1 MKTFYKDKFEYDLA
15 ANLQLI
21 KVIETCNN
29 EYVLKMMSHI
39 LNAQYFW
46 NNRILKREFEYGV
59 WSIHQATDLKKLAE
73 EFNQTTNLIIEQYD
87 LNDYLSYQNTKGVAY
102 KNTINDVLY
111 HVLNHSNY
119 HRGQVITELKA
130 LGGDLPDTNFIS
142 FKR

>member
-1 MKTFYKDKFEYDLA
+1 MKIFYKDKFEYDLA

-21 KVIETCNN
+21 KVIETCSN
-29 EYVLKMMSHI
+29 EYILKMMSHI

-46 NNRILKREFEYGV
+46 NNRILKREFEHEV
-59 WSIHQATDLKKLAE
+59 WSLHEATDLKKLAE

-102 KNTINDVLY
+102 KNRINDVLY